1 MGHNIDQHVQY
12 DIKLERIHPFC
23 TWSEHHWDILLVQI
37 YLTYMNL
44 VVQGLLPFSLVVW
57 LNTRTY
63 QQIKHL
69 NSLPL
74 AVMPG
79 PGLTAGL
86 EAVSGKLKEVR
97 VMVRRDHADS
107 LPSPRSVTRRSA
119 WPSRGCSWCAT
130 ACAGSPTSGSCSRPA
145 PARSVQITE
154 LYQPMLGVLSTL
166 RGWDDAEMMLKGKL
180 SWITT
185 SCYIIKL

>member
-1 MGHNIDQHVQY
+1 
-12 DIKLERIHPFC
+12 
-23 TWSEHHWDILLVQI
+23 
-37 YLTYMNL
+37 MNL

-107 LPSPRSVTRRSA
+107 LTSPGPQHADQPGHRGGVPGVPQRALDPQHLGAAADRHQRGQSRVVLQFMLNCINHCTVWSVEYFTRLFR
-119 WPSRGCSWCAT
+119 
-130 ACAGSPTSGSCSRPA
+130 
-145 PARSVQITE
+145 
-154 LYQPMLGVLSTL
+154 
-166 RGWDDAEMMLKGKL
+166 AEMMLKWKL
-180 SWITT
+180 R
-185 SCYIIKL
+185 

>member
-1 MGHNIDQHVQY
+1 
-12 DIKLERIHPFC
+12 
-23 TWSEHHWDILLVQI
+23 
-37 YLTYMNL
+37 MNL

-97 VMVRRDHADS
+97 VMVRRDRADS
-107 LPSPRSVTRRSA
+107 VTSPRSATRRSA

-130 ACAGSPTSGSCSRPA
+130 ASAGSPTSGSCSRPA
-145 PARSVQITE
+145 PARSVQRSYSAFTE
-154 LYQPMLGVLSTL
+154 LYQPMFGVLSTL
-166 RGWDDAEMMLKGKL
+166 RGCSELRGR
-180 SWITT
+180 
-185 SCYIIKL
+185 

>member
-1 MGHNIDQHVQY
+1 
-12 DIKLERIHPFC
+12 
-23 TWSEHHWDILLVQI
+23 
-37 YLTYMNL
+37 MNL

-97 VMVRRDHADS
+97 VMVRRDRADS
-107 LPSPRSVTRRSA
+107 ECHLPQVRNTQISLAIAGVFLVCHSVRWIPNIWELQQTGTSA
-119 WPSRGCSWCAT
+119 VST
-130 ACAGSPTSGSCSRPA
+130 EF
-145 PARSVQITE
+145 SVFTE
-154 LYQPMLGVLSTL
+154 LYQPMFGVLRTL
-166 RGWDDAEMMLKGKL
+166 RGCSEL
-180 SWITT
+180 S
-185 SCYIIKL
+185 

>member
-1 MGHNIDQHVQY
+1 MGHQIDQHVHRY
-12 DIKLERIHPFC
+12 NNKLERIHPFC

-97 VMVRRDHADS
+97 VMVRRDRADS
-107 LPSPRSVTRRSA
+107 LTSPRSATPRSA

-154 LYQPMLGVLSTL
+154 LYQPMFGVLSTL
-166 RGWDDAEMMLKGKL
+166 RGCSELRWCWNGNSDE
-180 SWITT
+180 SR
-185 SCYIIKL
+185 

>member
-1 MGHNIDQHVQY
+1 MNLFY
-12 DIKLERIHPFC
+12 TL
-23 TWSEHHWDILLVQI
+23 SEYHRDILLVQI

-97 VMVRRDHADS
+97 VMVRRDRADS
-107 LPSPRSVTRRSA
+107 LSSRQVRNTQISLAIAGVFLVCHSVRWIPNIWELQQTGTSA
-119 WPSRGCSWCAT
+119 VS
-130 ACAGSPTSGSCSRPA
+130 
-145 PARSVQITE
+145 TE
-154 LYQPMLGVLSTL
+154 
-166 RGWDDAEMMLKGKL
+166 
-180 SWITT
+180 
-185 SCYIIKL
+185 